1 MTIKQKL
8 IIGYLAIALMFKT
21 LIYFGIKTN
30 QITQKSFNQFTGE
43 TLSIHNELD
52 RLKNVVN
59 TVIAS
64 SNEITLILPEEK
76 KSDKLSKQLILQ
88 QEQQDKKKNDLVKNA
103 KKDYYLILGEYEK
116 SLNNYSSQR
125 QTILKKIKPQSQIVI
140 DLATELIELKN
151 QGVTKDVLFAKS
163 KEVAAAREIF
173 LTSIDEAIEDINQE
187 IITANNNINYNLD
200 KTTNIILL
208 SGLISL
214 CIVILIATS
223 VSMYIAN
230 PINNLK
236 NAALDINQGKLKTQI
251 NITNKDEF
259 GTVADAF
266 NKMSDE
272 LQRVTAYLVSICE
285 SMVESLIVVTPS
297 GKLKSINKA
306 TSKLLGYRRRE
317 LFGHNIRLILP
328 AADTIFT
335 GENFEDLLSKGFI
348 QNIETSYIAKSGH
361 HIPILFS
368 ASVMRN
374 STGKIMGIVCV
385 AQDITERQYAEKQLD
400 RSLSILRATLEST
413 ADGILVVNEA
423 GEIAEFNQKFIDMWQ
438 IPEYVITG
446 KDDKKLLEFILKKV
460 QNTENFYQKIQELYA
475 QPEAESFDIIELKN
489 NQVFER
495 YSQPQRI
502 GGKIVGRV
510 WSFRDITHRKQA
522 EEIIRYQ
529 AWYDQLTGLPNRM
542 LFNEKLSV
550 AVAEACCS
558 QSYLAV
564 MFLDLD
570 RFKKINDT
578 LGHAIGDL
586 LLKGFAQRISKC
598 LRENDTAARWGG
610 DEFTILLSHINCKH
624 DAAKIAERILQT
636 LKPAFYLEGHP
647 LHISSSIGIAI
658 YPDDGANAETLVKN
672 ADTALYRAKDKG
684 RNNYQFYISALNDR
698 ASELLTIENQLH
710 HALDRGEFQLY
721 YQPKVNINSWE
732 ITGTEALIRWQHPQ
746 MGLISPHVFIPIA
759 EENGLIIAIG
769 EWVLQ
774 TACTQNKIWLDAGLG
789 PIRIAVNLSPRQF
802 QQRNLVETITEVLSK
817 TGLEPQYLELEI
829 TETVAMQNIE
839 FTKET
844 LQYLHNMGVQI
855 NLDDF
860 GTGYSSLGYL
870 KNFPFHA
877 LKIDQSFIRD
887 LTTDKY
893 SQSIATAVAA
903 LGNGLN
909 LSVVAEGV
917 ETQEQLE
924 FLRHLECEE
933 MQGYLF
939 SQPLSVDDATVL
951 LQKQRSKSSKVT
963 SIVDII
969 RTPKDAKI
977 PVYIN
982 KENGI
987 NFGKS

>member
-8 IIGYLAIALMFKT
+8 ILGYLAIAVMFKT

-30 QITQKSFNQFTGE
+30 QITQKSFNQFAGE
-43 TLSIHNELD
+43 TLSVHNELD
-52 RLKNVVN
+52 RLKNAVN
-59 TVIAS
+59 TVITS
-64 SNEITLILPEEK
+64 NNEITLIPPEEK
-76 KSDKLSKQLILQ
+76 KFNKLSNQAIFQ
-88 QEQQDKKKNDLVKNA
+88 QEQQNKKKNEIVKNA

-116 SLNNYSSQR
+116 FLNSYTGQK
-125 QTILKKIKPQSQIVI
+125 QTNFKKIKLQSQTVI
-140 DLATELIELKN
+140 DLATELIEIKN
-151 QGVTKDVLFAKS
+151 QGMPREVLLAKA
-163 KEVAAAREIF
+163 KEVEAAKENF
-173 LTSIDEAIEDINQE
+173 LVDINAAIEDINQE

-200 KTTNIILL
+200 KTSNIILL

-214 CIVILIATS
+214 CILILIAT
-223 VSMYIAN
+223 YISSYIGN

-236 NAALDINQGKLKTQI
+236 NAAIDINQGKLKTKI

-285 SMVESLIVVTPS
+285 SMVESLIVVTPA

-306 TSKLLGYRRRE
+306 TSNLLGYRRRE
-317 LFGHNIRLILP
+317 LFGRNIRLIFP
-328 AADTIFT
+328 EADKIFK

-348 QNIETSYIAKSGH
+348 QNIETTYIAKSGY

-368 ASVMRN
+368 ASIMRN
-374 STGKIMGIVCV
+374 SKGKIMGIVCV
-385 AQDITERQYAEKQLD
+385 AQDITERQYAAKQLD
-400 RSLSILRATLEST
+400 RSLSVLRATLEST

-423 GEIAEFNQKFIDMWQ
+423 GEVAECNQKFIDMWQ
-438 IPEYVITG
+438 IPEYIIAS
-446 KDDKKLLEFILKKV
+446 KNDKNLLEFVGKKV
-460 QNTENFYQKIQELYA
+460 QNLENFLIKIQELYA
-475 QPEAESFDIIELKN
+475 QPEAESFDLIELNN

-542 LFNEKLSV
+542 LFNERLSV
-550 AVAEACCS
+550 AVAQACCS

-586 LLKGFAQRISKC
+586 LLQGFAQRISKC
-598 LRENDTAARWGG
+598 LREGDTAARWGG
-610 DEFTILLSHINCKH
+610 DEFTILLSHINCKQ
-624 DAAKIAERILQT
+624 DAAKIAERILQA
-636 LKPAFYLEGHP
+636 LKPAFHLEGHS

-672 ADTALYRAKDKG
+672 ADAALYRAKDKG
-684 RNNYQFYISALNDR
+684 RNNYQFYVSALNDR

-746 MGLISPHVFIPIA
+746 MGLIPPHVFIPIA

-774 TACTQNKIWLDAGLG
+774 TACTQNKIWLDSGLG

-802 QQRNLVETITEVLSK
+802 QQPNLVENITEILSK
-817 TGLEPQYLELEI
+817 TGLAPQYLELEI

-844 LQYLHNMGVQI
+844 LQQLHNMGVRI

-877 LKIDQSFIRD
+877 IKIDQSFIHD
-887 LTTDKY
+887 LTIDKY

-903 LGNGLN
+903 LGHGLN

-917 ETQEQLE
+917 ETQDQLE

-939 SQPLSVDDATVL
+939 SQPLSVDNTTIL
-951 LQKQRSKSSKVT
+951 LQKHRSKSSKVA

-982 KENGI
+982 QDNGI
-987 NFGKS
+987 NFG